1 MKKVIL
7 VFSIVSAFI
16 GCTSSASSEKEV
28 VSDSTIVVDSVKVD
42 SVKQANKE
50 LDVKLSH
57 VDTVVYS
64 ITKEITHVDK
74 TIKELKQNTNEKVN
88 NVDNHADSE
97 LSRLLSDRYNQ

>member
-42 SVKQANKE
+42 SVK
-50 LDVKLSH
+50 VK
-57 VDTVVYS
+57 
-64 ITKEITHVDK
+64 
-74 TIKELKQNTNEKVN
+74 
-88 NVDNHADSE
+88 
-97 LSRLLSDRYNQ
+97 